1 MSTDNSRIVASS
13 NATDFGDVTKNL
25 SARNLSTGNLSTGNL
40 STDLSSFTQQYIC
53 IHCKKNKA
61 IVWELKKWLCV
72 SCWNLLFRNKKI

>member
-13 NATDFGDVTKNL
+13 NSTDFGDLTKNL
-25 SARNLSTGNLSTGNL
+25 SARNLSTGNL

>member
-13 NATDFGDVTKNL
+13 NATDFGDLTE
-25 SARNLSTGNLSTGNL
+25 NL